1 MLALVIDLTG
11 YAYVLVDALI
21 ALSALVAGFYGS
33 RYLSNAKH
41 APTETPEQKRAA
53 EQQQRQVAN
62 DHERANM
69 AAFQIRD
76 LAMNVASDVDEHNT
90 LVKSISSELDAMK
103 GKGSSD
109 DVLSAVGR
117 ILSANETLE
126 SRLAAAEQKISM
138 QAEEL
143 KVQQAEA
150 RTDALTGLANR
161 RAFDDVLRNGVSSS
175 IDSGNPLSLLI
186 FDVDHFKKFN
196 DTHGHQAGDAVL
208 RALGETLPKVV
219 KSTDTPCRYGG
230 EEFAIILGGTKLSEA
245 NVAAERVRK
254 AIQTIEVEHE
264 GKTLHVTISV
274 GVAQLERGETSIN
287 LIRRADEGV
296 YASKEA
302 GRNQTH
308 YNYQGECRHVGEPI
322 EPPKA
327 QAQPEEA
334 AESGQADTGNP
345 AGLANLDDLPDRS
358 VYSDEL
364 RRRISEGRRFGL
376 ALSVVRFKVREY
388 AKIEAEYGS
397 AVGKLIL
404 ESVAQFIR
412 GTLRDMDLVARFEP
426 GEFGVMLPGSTTSDA
441 EHVAN
446 RVSRAIANCTL
457 PLGGKDLRLAVHWG
471 ASEFQ
476 PEDDPATM
484 LARAENAMQESIF
497 KEQAETL
504 V

>member
-1 MLALVIDLTG
+1 MLAFVIDLTG

-21 ALSALVAGFYGS
+21 ALTALIVGYYASQHFS
-33 RYLSNAKH
+33 KAKL
-41 APTETPEQKRAA
+41 TPEQTPEEKRAS
-53 EQQQRQVAN
+53 EEKQRQVDN

-76 LAMNVASDVDEHNT
+76 LALNVASDVDQHNT
-90 LVKSISSELDAMK
+90 LVKNISSELDAMK
-103 GKGSSD
+103 GGSSD
-109 DVLSAVGR
+109 EVLGAIGR
-117 ILSANETLE
+117 ILTANDALE

-161 RAFDDVLRNGVSSS
+161 RAFDDVVREGISTC
-175 IDSGNPLSLLI
+175 IDSGNPLSMLI

-208 RALGETLPKVV
+208 RAVGETLPKVV

-230 EEFAIILGGTKLSEA
+230 EEFAIVLGGTKLSEA
-245 NVAAERVRK
+245 NVAAERIRK
-254 AIQTIEVEHE
+254 AIQSVEVEHE
-264 GKTLHVTISV
+264 GKSLRVTISV
-274 GVAQLERGETSIN
+274 GVAQLERGENSAN
-287 LIRRADEGV
+287 VIRRADEAV

-308 YNYQGECRHVGEPI
+308 YNYRGECRHVGEPI
-322 EPPKA
+322 EQPK
-327 QAQPEEA
+327 PEQESPEA
-334 AESGQADTGNP
+334 GQAETASPN
-345 AGLANLDDLPDRS
+345 GLARLEDLPDRS

-364 RRRISEGRRFGL
+364 RRRISEGRRFGI

-426 GEFGVMLPGSTTSDA
+426 GEFAVMLPGSNTSDA

-446 RVSRAIANCTL
+446 RVSRAIADCTL
-457 PLGGKDLRLAVHWG
+457 PLGGQDLRLAVHWG

-476 PEDDPATM
+476 QEDDPATM
-484 LARAENAMQESIF
+484 LARAENAMNESVLQERTG
-497 KEQAETL
+497 ATA
-504 V
+504 